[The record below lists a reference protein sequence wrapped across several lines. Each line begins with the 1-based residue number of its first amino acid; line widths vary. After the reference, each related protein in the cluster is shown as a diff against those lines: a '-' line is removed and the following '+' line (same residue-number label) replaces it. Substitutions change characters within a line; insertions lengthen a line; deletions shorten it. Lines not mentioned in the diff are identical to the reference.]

1 MPKSEYNVSIETNH
15 RGDRTPWK
23 QRLSPAGVTGRKG
36 KVMKVQVKVAYDK
49 YSKGKLVE
57 LLQERDSLIEELQ
70 TELRIIKVKKPFIV
84 ALIAG
89 DVSLNDLN
97 DFVKYWHTHDTG
109 NGLREFLGLTQEEY
123 AQWCRSSS
131 DATWLHQILAARQ
144 EG

>member
-1 MPKSEYNVSIETNH
+1 
-15 RGDRTPWK
+15 
-23 QRLSPAGVTGRKG
+23 
-36 KVMKVQVKVAYDK
+36 MKVQVKVAYDK